1 MSILKALQP
10 KVSPLQSGTVTESM
24 LDGSYRVA
32 IDGQIRRITSAL
44 ATPPARGSQV
54 IVGIVSG
61 KETIIA
67 VSGAQGNS
75 IREVTIHG

>member
-24 LDGSYRVA
+24 LDGSYRVS
-32 IDGQIRRITSAL
+32 IGGRIRRITSAL
-44 ATPPARGSQV
+44 TTPPARGSQV
-54 IVGIVSG
+54 VVGIVSG

-67 VSGAQGNS
+67 VSGAHGS
-75 IREVTIHG
+75 YLREVTIHG